1 MSSPAPAHRPEPQPP
16 SVLFVCTGNVCRSP
30 FAEHLLR
37 DRLPGIRA
45 VSRGIFA
52 LEGRAM
58 ESQMAGELSAR
69 GVDPQGFRARQ
80 VSAADLGADLILT
93 MSRRQRAYLL
103 DEFPAAARRIGHMG
117 NIPELVRMA
126 SENPDSSLKE
136 IISAWTRRAIP
147 PGLDVPDPY
156 GKDAAQA
163 ARTAALLTERVE
175 QLVPVLRRGILA
187 P

>member
-1 MSSPAPAHRPEPQPP
+1 MSTALPVHRPEPQPP

-37 DRLPGIRA
+37 VRLPGIHTL
-45 VSRGIFA
+45 SRGVFA
-52 LEGRAM
+52 LEGSAM
-58 ESQMAGELSAR
+58 ESQMAGELSVR

-80 VSAADLGADLILT
+80 VSAADLEAELILT

-117 NIPELVRMA
+117 HVPELARMA

-136 IISAWTRRAIP
+136 ITSAWTRRAIP
-147 PGLDVPDPY
+147 AGLDVPDPY

>member
-1 MSSPAPAHRPEPQPP
+1 MSSPVPVHRPEPRPP

-37 DRLPGIRA
+37 DRLPGNRA
-45 VSRGIFA
+45 ASRGIFA
-52 LEGRAM
+52 LEGSAM

-80 VSAADLGADLILT
+80 VSATDLGADLILT

-103 DEFPAAARRIGHMG
+103 EEFPAATRRIGHMG
-117 NIPELVRMA
+117 HVPELARMA
-126 SENPDSSLKE
+126 SENSAAPLKE

-147 PGLDVPDPY
+147 AGLDVPDPY

-163 ARTAALLTERVE
+163 ARTAAPLTERVE
-175 QLVPVLRRGILA
+175 RLLPVLRRGILA